1 MRGVEQIFYN
11 ANCFV
16 GSMGEQE
23 KYFIML
29 NISIMLIAFIML
41 RDIIMLIILVEAW
54 GGGKIEIYNAKF
66 FDGSMGERKI
76 EIYNAKNYW

>member
-1 MRGVEQIFYN
+1 MLIVLLE
-11 ANCFV
+11 V
-16 GSMGEQE
+16 WGEQE

-66 FDGSMGERKI
+66 FDGSMGGK
-76 EIYNAKNYW
+76 KN